1 MPKEN
6 VDYELVPSEKHEDQA
21 WNVRFLTGDYTETV
35 IQYGAIKISGEDMV
49 EDDEAKMTFNFD
61 VISSPDS
68 ELTAENNGL
77 QNSAGEVLLDIIEQ
91 AILDG
96 KIQTRESNEKI

>member
-21 WNVRFLTGDYTETV
+21 WNVRFLTGDYTETI
-35 IQYGAIKISGEDMV
+35 IQFGAIKISGENMV
-49 EDDEAKMTFNFD
+49 KDDEANMTFNFD
-61 VISSPDS
+61 VIYSPDS

-91 AILDG
+91 AILNNN
-96 KIQTRESNEKI
+96 IQTREANED

>member
-35 IQYGAIKISGEDMV
+35 IQFGAIKISGENMEE
-49 EDDEAKMTFNFD
+49 EDDALMTFNFD

-77 QNSAGEVLLDIIEQ
+77 QNSAGEILLDIIEQ

>member
-35 IQYGAIKISGEDMV
+35 IQFGAIKISGEDMEE
-49 EDDEAKMTFNFD
+49 EDDALMTFNFD
-61 VISSPDS
+61 IISSPDS
-68 ELTAENNGL
+68 ELTAGNNGL
-77 QNSAGEVLLDIIEQ
+77 QNYAGEVLLDIIEQ
-91 AILDG
+91 AIKDG
-96 KIQTRESNEKI
+96 SVQTREFDED